1 MPTEHIG
8 EAKALIE
15 EHARR
20 TGSVRAKEILDDW
33 DRAVHDM
40 LMIVPKEIAGLLL
53 GRTKPKAKK
62 RIAEK
67 A

>member
-1 MPTEHIG
+1 MLYEVIT
-8 EAKALIE
+8 
-15 EHARR
+15 HARR

-40 LMIVPKEIAGLLL
+40 LMIVPKEIAELLL

-62 RIAEK
+62 KVSEK